1 VTVEDTSKATL
12 ELIESLPPK
21 ARTVGMMRALAEE
34 LDAQALRAKQI
45 IVAKFASKAAPS
57 LPGLLL
63 GNPLAMLDLLSKPL
77 VFENQV
83 QSALKDLTEA
93 RVRAGQY
100 KAALAGLPEDSLD
113 LPDKVLPLF
122 LNLRESEVQTLGLEG
137 RFWIAPDYLA
147 PVYALNKF
155 EAASEVADNM
165 LADLLG
171 YVAESAVDLLEKGR
185 KAAEKAFNVGPYIL
199 GGAAAIAL
207 VVALKR

>member
-1 VTVEDTSKATL
+1 MTVEDTSKATL

-185 KAAEKAFNVGPYIL
+185 KAAEKAFNIGPYIL
-199 GGAAAIAL
+199 VGAAAIAL